1 MVHFDGTCI
10 ERLISPGGGSAN
22 TIFELGPQS
31 KWHSKFDK
39 PSKHP
44 HEVVLALKLTDLTGT
59 QTSTRYSGPISCE
72 AR

>member
-31 KWHSKFDK
+31 KWHSKFDE

-44 HEVVLALKLTDLTGT
+44 
-59 QTSTRYSGPISCE
+59 
-72 AR
+72 